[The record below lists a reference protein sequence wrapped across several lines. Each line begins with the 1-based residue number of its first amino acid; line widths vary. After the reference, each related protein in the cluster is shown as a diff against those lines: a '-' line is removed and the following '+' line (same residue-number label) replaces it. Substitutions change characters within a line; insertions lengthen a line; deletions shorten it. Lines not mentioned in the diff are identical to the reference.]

1 MVAVGSRPHHMNTEE
16 DGNIAIYRTQ
26 PPQQTQMWVRN
37 EGDPASRTN
46 ARKQGGGGKAFS
58 FFLLIF

>member
-1 MVAVGSRPHHMNTEE
+1 MNTEE